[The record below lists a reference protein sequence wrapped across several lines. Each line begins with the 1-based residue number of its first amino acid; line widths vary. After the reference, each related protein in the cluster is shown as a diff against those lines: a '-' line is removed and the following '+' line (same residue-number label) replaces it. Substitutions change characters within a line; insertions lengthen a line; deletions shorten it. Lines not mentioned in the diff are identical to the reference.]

1 MENSQISP
9 FSQFLSK
16 IETKSN
22 ARIRSLHHFA
32 KKLWKDRNYAPID
45 IQHKCLDSW
54 EELSSNMDCKI
65 VPLISVSE
73 DRPIT
78 NLIFGSGSF
87 STGEFQ
93 IQQYNKVKQTV
104 PKPPITLQG
113 IVSNKS
119 VQHKCEAEN
128 LHKHYDV
135 PLALLDFQDW
145 YHEFIDKLESNPIR
159 ATRYWY
165 DRNDEDRP
173 SLSELSRRFKIR
185 QNEFHKSLGELIAR
199 TFPQHTAIVSARGYN
214 FQFCSN
220 IFSHQGQ
227 KLPHINDTH
236 PADLSF
242 VDKVSHEK
250 LYAGWQSGAVA
261 KMMKDGVH
269 DNYRGSLIEVDYM
282 DSFSQ
287 INDLDEGLLL
297 ALSEGVQIDRDSKL
311 NSKSDLDSELTAPE
325 IQKAMK
331 IIDDYFYCTL
341 EPTGLLLFWGITDRL
356 VPVVYQDLHG
366 NPVIVHQKAI
376 VVGNNFHSGV
386 NAWGRNLDP
395 DLDELK
401 KMMNF

>member
-1 MENSQISP
+1 MENSQ
-9 FSQFLSK
+9 FSQFLRK
-16 IETKSN
+16 IETESN
-22 ARIRSLHHFA
+22 ARIRSLQHFA
-32 KKLWKDRNYAPID
+32 KKIWKDRNYTPID

-65 VPLISVSE
+65 IPLIPVSE

-93 IQQYNKVKQTV
+93 IQQFNKVRHNI
-104 PKPPITLQG
+104 PNPPVTLQG

-119 VQHKCEAEN
+119 ILHKCEAEH
-128 LHKHYDV
+128 LHRRYDV

-145 YHEFIDKLESNPIR
+145 YHEYIDKLESNPIR

-173 SLSELSRRFKIR
+173 SMSELSRRFKIR
-185 QNEFHKSLGELIAR
+185 QNQFHKTMGELIAR
-199 TFPQHTAIVSARGYN
+199 TFPQHTSLVSARGYN

-220 IFSHQGQ
+220 IFPHQQ
-227 KLPHINDTH
+227 PKLPHINDTH

-242 VDKVSHEK
+242 VNKESHDK

-261 KMMKDGVH
+261 KMLKDGVH
-269 DNYRGSLIEVDYM
+269 EKYRGSLIEVDYM
-282 DSFSQ
+282 DLFSQ

-297 ALSEGVQIDRDSKL
+297 ALSEGVQIDRH
-311 NSKSDLDSELTAPE
+311 SESESEFTALE

-331 IIDDYFYCTL
+331 IMDDYFYCTL
-341 EPTGLLLFWGITDRL
+341 EPTGLLLFWGITDKP
-356 VPVVYQDLHG
+356 VPVVYQDLNG
-366 NPVIVHQKAI
+366 NSVIIRQRAI
-376 VVGNNFHSGV
+376 VVGNHFHSGV
-386 NAWGRNLDP
+386 NAWGKNLEA
-395 DLDELK
+395 DLEELK
-401 KMMNF
+401 KMMKF